1 MFKING
7 TLKVANATQVVS
19 EKFSKREFVIET
31 TDQYPQLVMFQLTQD
46 KCNLLDG
53 FGVGNKLEVS
63 FNLRGREWTSPVGEV
78 KYFNTLEAWR
88 LERLDGSGESIQ
100 DKAPTTPAHEEESD
114 LPF

>member
-1 MFKING
+1 MNVKGTIKVINQ
-7 TLKVANATQVVS
+7 TQVIS

-31 TDQYPQLVMFQLTQD
+31 EDQYPQLVMFQATQD
-46 KCNLLDG
+46 KCSLLDS
-53 FGVGNKLEVS
+53 FQVGNKIDVS
-63 FNLRGREWTSPVGEV
+63 FNLRGREWTSPSGEV

-88 LERLDGSGESIQ
+88 IERLDESGESIQ